1 MRISLRYMC
10 IWMIAAAGVFSLSAQ
25 ELNATVKV
33 HSNLIPGTHRQLFA
47 SLEEALHT
55 FINGRRWSDLP
66 GRSNEKID
74 CTFTLMITEALSP
87 GSFRGE
93 LYVQSRVPVHNATLE
108 TPLLNIRDKQFAFDY
123 AAYQPLSFDPHFV
136 QDNLTAT
143 VAFYVYLIL
152 GLAGDADAPLG
163 GTPSFRA
170 MEEIAASVQSYGW
183 RGWETDRHSRSRTVM
198 AAAFNNGS
206 GEGFRKMWYNYHALG
221 LNLLSTNASRGLEN
235 VAASV
240 PLISSLHAEQPGSV
254 LIQMFGD
261 AKLEELSQLL
271 SNGSTEKKRDAYQ
284 SLREIYPTRGTV
296 LDKLR

>member
-33 HSNLIPGTHRQLFA
+33 HSNLIPGTHKQLFA

-66 GRSNEKID
+66 GRSNAKID
-74 CTFTLMITEALSP
+74 CTFTLMITEALSA
-87 GSFRGE
+87 SSYRGE
-93 LYVQSRVPVHNATLE
+93 LYVQSRVPVHNATLK
-108 TPLLNIRDKQFAFDY
+108 TPMLNIRDKQFEFDY

-143 VAFYVYLIL
+143 IAFYVYLIL

-170 MEEIAASVQSYGW
+170 MDEIVASVQSYGW
-183 RGWETDRHSRSRTVM
+183 RGWESDRRSRSRTVM
-198 AAAFNNGS
+198 AAAFNDGS
-206 GEGFRKMWYNYHALG
+206 GEGFRKMWYDYHALG

-240 PLISSLHAEQPGSV
+240 PFMSSLHEEQPGSV

-271 SNGSTEKKRDAYQ
+271 SNGSKEKKRDAYQ

>member
-1 MRISLRYMC
+1 
-10 IWMIAAAGVFSLSAQ
+10 MIAAAGVFSLSAQ

-33 HSNLIPGTHRQLFA
+33 HSNPVTGTHKQLFV
-47 SLEEALHT
+47 SLEEELHT

-74 CTFTLMITEALSP
+74 CTFTLMITEALSAR
-87 GSFRGE
+87 SFRGE
-93 LYVQSRVPVHNATLE
+93 LYVQSRRSVPNAAQA
-108 TPLLNIRDKQFAFDY
+108 TPMLNICDKQFEFDY
-123 AAYQPLSFDPHFV
+123 TAYQPLSFDPHFV

-170 MEEIAASVQSYGW
+170 MEQIAAGVQPYGW
-183 RGWETDRHSRSRTVM
+183 RGWETDRYSRSRTVM
-198 AAAFNNGS
+198 AAAFNDGS

-221 LNLLSTNASRGLEN
+221 LDLLSTNASRGLEN

-240 PLISSLHAEQPGSV
+240 SFISSLHEEQPGSV

-261 AKLEELSQLL
+261 AKLYELTRLL
-271 SNGSTEKKRDAYQ
+271 SNGSAEKKRDAYQ
-284 SLREIYPTRGTV
+284 TLREIYPTRGTV
-296 LDKLR
+296 LDQLRDN